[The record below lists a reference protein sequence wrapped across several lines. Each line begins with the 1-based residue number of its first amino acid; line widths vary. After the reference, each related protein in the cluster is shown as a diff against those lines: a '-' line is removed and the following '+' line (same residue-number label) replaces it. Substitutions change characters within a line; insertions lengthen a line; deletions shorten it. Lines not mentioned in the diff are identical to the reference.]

1 LALLQSLDER
11 DKQAKLFE
19 NLTKKFIIIE
29 NEKNELENL
38 VIIYFDNFSKVT
50 KKTQEYNFMNLIGI
64 SA

>member
-1 LALLQSLDER
+1 MALLQSLDER